1 MFRYLALIWD
11 CTDSS
16 QSQLAAQLAARI
28 ECGSTPWQSV
38 FQRSGMRLF
47 CSDMRDDSIRCRS
60 LGSSGV
66 VLGTLFERKADL
78 LDDSPS
84 RQAELDLRAR
94 EQIVATRGRCLISQ
108 YWGNYVA
115 FVVDP
120 TTGRTLVI
128 KDPTGSLPCFHTT
141 HSGVT
146 VVFSCFADCMGL
158 DLPFTINWSYIEWR
172 LAAGGLDVL
181 QPAIKQVGT
190 VQRGECLEFDPRGIN
205 RVAERQFYWNPL
217 TFTDPAKCIEDSASA
232 RVALRSMVRHCV
244 YTWANAFD
252 HLLVRLSGGLDSS
265 IVLACLA
272 NTATRPRVTCYTH
285 YDPRGNSDERR
296 WARIA
301 AAPTKFEHIECSFD
315 PKVVRLHSMTRLV
328 PGVEP
333 PSGIAYD
340 ERASIE
346 RRLSAAHG
354 CDAVFSGEG
363 GDSDFGSEAIGLAV
377 EDYLRRHRLGT
388 SMLRIAVDVA
398 IRRDLSVWH
407 VIGRAVRR
415 HLFGFRFSEY
425 QGEILKGSRLVAPH
439 IRGLPLTRHGYP
451 HPWFEGVR
459 EAPWITIFKLGSLT
473 QTPEFYDPYLDP
485 AEATPALV
493 APLYS
498 QPLVELCLRI
508 PVDVHFLGGRD
519 RGLVRSAFAREV
531 PAGILRR
538 QWKDR
543 APGYLDELV
552 RSNRTFFR
560 EMLLDGILV
569 KKGLLVRKALEGVLA
584 GDLRKDTF
592 ELGELFNH
600 LDVEVWLRSM
610 HRDGCRRMAA

>member
-1 MFRYLALIWD
+1 MFRYVALIWD

-16 QSQLAAQLAARI
+16 QNQLATQFALRI
-28 ECGSTPWQSV
+28 ERRSTRWQSIFHRGGV
-38 FQRSGMRLF
+38 RVL
-47 CSDMRDDSIRCRS
+47 CSDMRAGSMHCRS
-60 LGSSGV
+60 LGSSGL
-66 VLGTLFERKADL
+66 VLGALFQRKDDLPDGSSSKEAD
-78 LDDSPS
+78 
-84 RQAELDLRAR
+84 LDLRAR
-94 EQIVATRGRCLISQ
+94 ERVVATRGRCLLSD

-115 FVVDP
+115 LVVDP
-120 TTGRTLVI
+120 KTDRTLVI

-141 HSGVT
+141 HGGVT
-146 VVFSCFADCMGL
+146 VVFSCFADCQGL

-181 QPAIKQVGT
+181 RPAINEVST
-190 VQRGECLEFDPRGIN
+190 VQRGECVEFDPRGMA
-205 RVAERQFYWNPL
+205 RVAKRNFYWNPL
-217 TFTDPAKCIEDSASA
+217 TFSDPAYCLEDSESA
-232 RVALRSMVRHCV
+232 RVALRAMVRHCV
-244 YTWANAFD
+244 CTWASTFD
-252 HLLVRLSGGLDSS
+252 HILVRLSGGLDSS

-272 NTATRPRVTCYTH
+272 NAAARPQVTCYTH

-301 AAPTKFEHIECSFD
+301 AASTQFEHIECSFD
-315 PKVVRLHSMTRLV
+315 PKVVRLNSMTRLI

-340 ERASIE
+340 ERAAIE
-346 RRLSAAHG
+346 RRLSASYG

-377 EDYLRRHRLGT
+377 EDYLRRHPLGPRV
-388 SMLRIAVDVA
+388 LQIAVDVA

-407 VIGRAVRR
+407 VLARAVRR
-415 HLFGFRFSEY
+415 HLLGFRFSEY
-425 QGEILKGSRLVAPH
+425 KSEILKGSRLVAPD
-439 IRGLPLTRHGYP
+439 IRSLPLTRHGYP
-451 HPWFEGVR
+451 HPWFEGVH
-459 EAPWITIFKLGSLT
+459 EAPWITIFKLGTLT
-473 QTPEFYDPYLDP
+473 QTPEYYDPYLDP
-485 AEATPALV
+485 AETTPALV

-519 RGLVRSAFAREV
+519 RGLVRSAFARDM
-531 PAGILRR
+531 PTPILRR

-552 RSNRTFFR
+552 RTNRGFFC

-569 KKGLLVRKALEGVLA
+569 KKGLLVRKALEEVLS

-600 LDVEVWLRSM
+600 LDVEIWLRSM
-610 HRDGCRRMAA
+610 DRDGRWRMAA